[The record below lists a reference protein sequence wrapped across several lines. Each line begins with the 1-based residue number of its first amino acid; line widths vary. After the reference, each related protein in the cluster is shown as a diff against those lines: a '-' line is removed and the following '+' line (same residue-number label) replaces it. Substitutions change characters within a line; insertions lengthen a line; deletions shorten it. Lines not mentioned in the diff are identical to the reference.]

1 MKLRKESL
9 LVPIIFGCILMLCF
23 ISVMMICK
31 GNYDFLHI
39 ISEKMNFPP
48 LWMFS
53 TIYTL
58 CLFFLGMSAGLFV
71 RNIVECR
78 LSLQN
83 ENLFLKGA
91 IFCLISYFFSI
102 LWYPLLFCMQMPLIA
117 LIFLLFC
124 ILFVALALI
133 FYFRV
138 NVLYTLFS
146 VPFVLW
152 SVYLFVLNL
161 VIVFRI

>member
-117 LIFLLFC
+117 LIF
-124 ILFVALALI
+124 
-133 FYFRV
+133 YFRV